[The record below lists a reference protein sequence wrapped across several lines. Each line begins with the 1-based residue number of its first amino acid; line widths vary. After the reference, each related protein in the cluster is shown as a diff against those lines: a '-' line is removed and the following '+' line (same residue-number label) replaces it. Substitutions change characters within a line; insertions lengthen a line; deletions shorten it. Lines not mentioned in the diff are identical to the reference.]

1 MTRPRAFLLLLLVL
15 AIGAYPAWHVWTRTA
30 APVAGAQKAEPPQTV
45 SDIVVQR
52 QLWQSRLKA
61 YGQVR
66 AVQGA
71 ELSSQV
77 PGIVDEIDFQS
88 GQDVKA
94 GTVLMRLRLYDDP
107 AKLQQLQAEV
117 SLYTATLARDE
128 KQFAAQAISRATL
141 DLDTANLRN
150 YQAQVDAQVQAMDE
164 KVVRAPFAGRLGIRQ
179 VDLGQYLPA
188 GTAVTTLQALDPI
201 YVDFAVPQ
209 QQVGNVRPGR
219 AVAVSVDTY
228 PGRVF
233 HAAVQALD
241 SRIDA
246 QSRMAS
252 VRASLAN
259 PDHALLPGMFAT
271 ARLDLGA
278 PTQVVAVPQA
288 TISFNPYGNFVYVLT
303 PRPAADNH
311 AAPAGQP
318 VLVATSRVVTLGE
331 TLGDRVVVTDGLQ
344 PGETIVSAGQLKL
357 RSGALVV
364 IDNQVQPANAT
375 DPDPP
380 EE

>member
-1 MTRPRAFLLLLLVL
+1 
-15 AIGAYPAWHVWTRTA
+15 
-30 APVAGAQKAEPPQTV
+30 
-45 SDIVVQR
+45 
-52 QLWQSRLKA
+52 
-61 YGQVR
+61 
-66 AVQGA
+66 
-71 ELSSQV
+71 
-77 PGIVDEIDFQS
+77 
-88 GQDVKA
+88 
-94 GTVLMRLRLYDDP
+94 
-107 AKLQQLQAEV
+107 
-117 SLYTATLARDE
+117 
-128 KQFAAQAISRATL
+128 
-141 DLDTANLRN
+141 
-150 YQAQVDAQVQAMDE
+150 
-164 KVVRAPFAGRLGIRQ
+164 
-179 VDLGQYLPA
+179 
-188 GTAVTTLQALDPI
+188 
-201 YVDFAVPQ
+201 VPQ